1 MNRFIVTAG
10 CLCLG
15 LAVAAPSFARD
26 FYENIEGYKGYKE
39 RPYDKKRHYEHREYH
54 NHRYN
59 YRGHWRSW
67 DEWDRYAEKHPD
79 VRKHGRYY
87 YDGPHLMFRTC
98 PPETNTCIFFS
109 IGR

>member
-1 MNRFIVTAG
+1 MNRILITVG
-10 CLCLG
+10 CFCVG

-26 FYENIEGYKGYKE
+26 GNRDFDGYRGYKE

-54 NHRYN
+54 NHRYT
-59 YRGHWRSW
+59 YQGHWRSW
-67 DEWDRYAEKHPD
+67 NEWDDYARKHPD
-79 VRKHGRYY
+79 FRKHGRYY

-98 PPETNTCIFFS
+98 DPDANTCIFFS